1 MTNELKETLVNE
13 EAIEM
18 VAEEVVNEGT
28 GKLMKVGLGVGA
40 VFVIGALAYAGYKK
54 FKKVKNQVKVT
65 VDGEEVEAE
74 VVDTEEKDS
83 GVEAE

>member
-13 EAIEM
+13 EAIEV
-18 VAEEVVNEGT
+18 VAEEVVNGGN

-40 VFVIGALAYAGYKK
+40 AIVVVGLAYAGYKK

-65 VDGEEVEAE
+65 VDGEEVE